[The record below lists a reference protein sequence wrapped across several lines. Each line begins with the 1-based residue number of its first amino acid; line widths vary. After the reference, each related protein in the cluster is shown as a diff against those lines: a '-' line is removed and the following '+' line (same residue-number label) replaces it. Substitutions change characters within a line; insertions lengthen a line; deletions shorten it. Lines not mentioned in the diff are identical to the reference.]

1 MVLSR
6 LEDIQDSI
14 VCGAAI
20 LDREIERLFDRAEE
34 LEELLQESTV
44 AILGME
50 KVYCG
55 EWESR
60 TLHKLGEK
68 LEQED
73 AETLEKVR
81 EKGGGPTS
89 DPTTSIESRRRKPIP
104 RRQTRPSIKAI
115 PDFSFFTASGSSGAP
130 AAEVPAA
137 EVPSVEVPAT
147 TSSHD
152 GEEVLPHLIGSLSMD
167 DFEQAVDKIMG
178 M

>member
-6 LEDIQDSI
+6 LEDVRDSI
-14 VCGAAI
+14 VRGAAI

-50 KVYCG
+50 KVYRG

-130 AAEVPAA
+130 ATEVP
-137 EVPSVEVPAT
+137 PT
-147 TSSHD
+147 TTSHD